1 MVFANFRKSSYLCSI
16 KLKQVNMEYIE
27 NIIKE
32 LTQLNMIIEG
42 FKSNGQLPVV
52 LAEYGRYG
60 STTLALK
67 NGKPQLFGVDKEQ
80 MLEID
85 EYDERIY
92 LTEQG
97 KADFDGLYEKH
108 QFFIPIDDNIINDIL
123 ECFFGCGI

>member
-1 MVFANFRKSSYLCSI
+1 
-16 KLKQVNMEYIE
+16 MEYIE
-27 NIIKE
+27 KIIKG
-32 LTQLNMIIEG
+32 LTQLNMMIEG
-42 FKSNGQLPVV
+42 FKSYGQLPVV

-60 STTLALK
+60 SITLALK
-67 NGKPQLFGVDKEQ
+67 NGKPQLFGFDKEQ

-108 QFFIPIDDNIINDIL
+108 QFFIPIDDNVIDDIL
-123 ECFFGCGI
+123 ECFLECSN